1 MKWKDSISTKFLT
14 INGIFFLVLVTGIIA
29 LLVYEYSL
37 SQEFKERNEVLESKE
52 ELIQDIDDN
61 INSSFQKYRGYVA
74 FSNREMLQDAKG
86 YEFNIESDIDSLA
99 EIAEDVKDEQFVD
112 KVTDFHTFYFSIY
125 LPKIEDLYERGNMNE
140 LEDYLFT
147 QGISDDILDF
157 MDYMKDY
164 RYEVDGE
171 IEDNVDLMSDKI
183 QASQLLFSLYF
194 LLVISLLFTITWVL
208 IKQVG
213 RPLRELS
220 KAADDITNGK
230 LTVLP
235 SYQKSSDEIGV
246 LSNALHKMVNTLQYK
261 EEELIAQNEELL
273 AQQDELHAQQ
283 VQLEEN
289 LSIIEVSNEQLEVR
303 NKFIH
308 DMAETLS
315 RERLLESVV
324 RNMGKVLGANV
335 GIMMML
341 DDKRTAASIGLSKK
355 AVEQLQSEE
364 NNVFLQQLVDVQKAF
379 KVDRKCS
386 RMEATYHSE
395 DMAAFDLFIPVL
407 SSNGIMSAYMQFTRY
422 DAPFSETEI
431 KTGEALAMQV
441 SMAWEKVDLY
451 EDSEENRLFYQDI
464 LNTIQEGV
472 LLVDER
478 GSVLQANTKMSS
490 LLNFPTPNR
499 LLQLSFEEW
508 TTVLVEMAVD
518 KEKLRTDLLTTF
530 SENESAD
537 DALIFELYQRHERC
551 VFKMYKEKV
560 SRQDLSYGYILVFR
574 DMTKEYEVDR
584 VKSEFVSTVSHEL
597 RTPLASVLGFTERM
611 IYKELS
617 EERKK
622 TYLKTIYQEAKRL
635 TALINDF
642 LDVQKMEAGKQI
654 YRKRTEDIVDI
665 IQEVREIFH
674 NNANTHPI
682 LLEIKTEQTKVE
694 ADREK
699 LAQVMANLLS
709 NAIKY
714 SPDGGKIHIT
724 LTSKVEML
732 QVTIRDHGIG
742 IPKEAIPHLFT
753 KFYRVDNSDLRK
765 IGGTGLGL
773 SIVKEIVH
781 AHNGDIEIT
790 SQIEEG
796 TVVTIQLPLSK

>member
-1 MKWKDSISTKFLT
+1 MKWKNSISRKFLT
-14 INGIFFLVLVTGIIA
+14 INGIFFMVLVSGIIT

-37 SQEFKERNEVLESKE
+37 SQEFKERNDALEQKE
-52 ELIQDIDDN
+52 DRIQSIDDN
-61 INSSFQKYRGYVA
+61 INSSFLKYRGYVA
-74 FSNREMLQDAKG
+74 FSNREMLEDAKG
-86 YEFNIESDIDSLA
+86 YELDIKSDIESLA
-99 EIAEDVKDEQFVD
+99 EMAEDGNDEQFVD

-140 LEDYLFT
+140 LEDYLFN
-147 QGISDDILDF
+147 QGTSEDIFNF
-157 MDYMKDY
+157 MDYMKEY
-164 RYEVDGE
+164 RYEVDRE
-171 IEDNVDLMSDKI
+171 IENNVDLMSDKI

-194 LLVISLLFTITWVL
+194 LLVISLLFTITLVL

-220 KAADDITNGK
+220 EAADDITNGK

-246 LSNALHKMVNTLQYK
+246 LSNALHTMVNTLQYK

-289 LSIIEVSNEQLEVR
+289 ISIIEESNVKLEVR
-303 NKFIH
+303 NKFVH
-308 DMAETLS
+308 EMADTLS
-315 RERLLESVV
+315 RERLLENVV
-324 RNMGKVLGANV
+324 RNMGKVLSANV

-341 DDKRTAASIGLSKK
+341 DDKRIAASIGLSKK
-355 AVEQLQSEE
+355 AVEQLKSEE
-364 NNVFLQQLVDVQKAF
+364 NNVFLQQLLDVHKAF

-407 SSNGIMSAYMQFTRY
+407 SSNGIISAYMQFTRY
-422 DAPFSETEI
+422 DASFSETEI
-431 KTGEALAMQV
+431 ETGEALAMQV
-441 SMAWEKVDLY
+441 SMALEKVDLY

-478 GSVLQANTKMSS
+478 GSVLQANTKMCSI
-490 LLNFPTPNR
+490 LNFPTPNR

-518 KEKLRTDLLTTF
+518 KEKLPKDLLTSF
-530 SENESAD
+530 NEKVSAD
-537 DALIFELYQRHERC
+537 DAIIFELYQRHERC

-584 VKSEFVSTVSHEL
+584 MKSEFVSTVSHEL

-654 YRKRTEDIVDI
+654 YRKTTEDIVDI
-665 IQEVREIFH
+665 IQEVKEIFQ

-682 LLEIKTEQTKVE
+682 LLEVMTEKTKVE

-699 LAQVMANLLS
+699 LAQVIANLLS

-714 SPDGGKIHIT
+714 SPDGGRIHIT
-724 LTSKVEML
+724 LASKVEML

-773 SIVKEIVH
+773 SIVKEIIH
-781 AHNGDIEIT
+781 AHNGDIEIA

-796 TVVTIQLPLSK
+796 TVVTIELPLS